1 MKLKRAYI
9 EITNACNL
17 SCPFCVQR
25 HDQARY
31 LDPKRFSDILKQVK
45 PFTSYVYLHVLGEPL
60 SHPQLEELLALC
72 AGEEMKVQLTTNGTL
87 LRSRKD
93 LLRKYPPRQINV
105 SVHAF
110 PHARCDLEDVL
121 RQCDALSADSYIS
134 LRLWCMRE
142 GELDE
147 QAKQLLKQIL
157 AHYGLDAVPPGH
169 MLAPGRFLSFDEVF
183 KWPDL
188 RDAPIAERGSCRG
201 LCDMVAILSSG
212 EVVPCCLDAYGQA
225 SLGNIWET
233 PLQDILTSKQAED
246 MRRGFQEG
254 RLVHA
259 LCQRCQYRTRFDGK
273 RRRMR

>member
-31 LDPKRFSDILKQVK
+31 LDPERFSDILKQVK

-121 RQCDALSADSYIS
+121 PSNHFSPDWEYADVGKVIS
-134 LRLWCMRE
+134 EFLREEKEDSRNVFIRKYYFF
-142 GELDE
+142 DSISDIA
-147 QAKQLLKQIL
+147 QR
-157 AHYGLDAVPPGH
+157 Y
-169 MLAPGRFLSFDEVF
+169 SFTESKV
-183 KWPDL
+183 KNKT
-188 RDAPIAERGSCRG
+188 GS
-201 LCDMVAILSSG
+201 
-212 EVVPCCLDAYGQA
+212 
-225 SLGNIWET
+225 
-233 PLQDILTSKQAED
+233 
-246 MRRGFQEG
+246 
-254 RLVHA
+254 
-259 LCQRCQYRTRFDGK
+259 
-273 RRRMR
+273 